1 MYKWTAFAW
10 SFAMWNLQYLI
21 LTEIIPNG
29 WVLILE
35 AGANLASIKSPC
47 SAQEKEGRIFVVTN
61 IITVWGGL
69 YMRRSIRM
77 RKHI

>member
-1 MYKWTAFAW
+1 MQ
-10 SFAMWNLQYLI
+10 NLQYLI

-35 AGANLASIKSPC
+35 AGANLASIKPPC

-61 IITVWGGL
+61 IITV
-69 YMRRSIRM
+69 
-77 RKHI
+77 